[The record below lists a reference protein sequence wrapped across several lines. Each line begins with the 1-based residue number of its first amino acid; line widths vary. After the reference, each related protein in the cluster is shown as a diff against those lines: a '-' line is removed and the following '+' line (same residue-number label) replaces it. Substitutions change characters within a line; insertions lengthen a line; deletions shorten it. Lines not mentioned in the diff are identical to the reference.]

1 MSYGHFT
8 AMQVRGGAT
17 RGLALHL
24 ARLDAANRELFDA
37 PLDGDLVRAR
47 IREALGDTSDA
58 SVRVIVEDGSGRAEK
73 SAEKNAEKR
82 AGTSADKNAE
92 QRADQGGVRVTVRPP
107 APDPPSPQRLQSV
120 PYLRPVAHLKHTDGF
135 AQEYYWRRADRAGF
149 DEILLTDLGG
159 EIAEAGIANVCFV
172 RGDALIWPTAPH
184 LAGIT
189 MQLLLAAPEMPSRRE
204 PVRRSDLPAFDGGFL
219 TNSHGIAVIGGVDE
233 LALPVADPIY
243 KILVDVYAAAPWD
256 RI

>member
-24 ARLDAANRELFDA
+24 ARLDAANRELFDTL
-37 PLDGDLVRAR
+37 LDGDLVRAR
-47 IREALGDTSDA
+47 IREALGDASDA
-58 SVRVIVEDGSGRAEK
+58 SVRVIVEDGSGRAGK
-73 SAEKNAEKR
+73 SAEKSQ
-82 AGTSADKNAE
+82 G
-92 QRADQGGVRVTVRPP
+92 ADQGGVRVTVRPP

-189 MQLLLAAPEMPSRRE
+189 MQLLLAAPEVPSRRE

-233 LALPVADPIY
+233 LALPVADTMY